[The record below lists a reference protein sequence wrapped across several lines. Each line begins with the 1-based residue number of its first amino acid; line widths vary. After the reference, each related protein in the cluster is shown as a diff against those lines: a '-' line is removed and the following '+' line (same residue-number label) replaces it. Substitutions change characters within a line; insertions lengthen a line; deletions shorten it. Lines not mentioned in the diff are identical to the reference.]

1 MNIQLLLI
9 LAGVGQ
15 ICLVIGS
22 MAIPKILGWRNEL
35 AKVKPLL
42 KHIFWV
48 YAIYIL
54 LTNLS
59 FGLLSAFAPET
70 LTDGSKLASM
80 VTGFICLYWLSRVL
94 IQFMYFDRT
103 HFPSGLMYTLGE
115 IVMVLLF
122 ASLIAVYGYAFYL
135 NTFR

>member
-22 MAIPKILGWRNEL
+22 TAIPKILGWRNEL
-35 AKVKPLL
+35 AKVNPFL

-48 YAIYIL
+48 YAVYIL

-59 FGLLSAFAPET
+59 FGLLSTFAPAT

-80 VTGFICLYWLSRVL
+80 VTGFICLYWLSRIL

-103 HFPSGLMYTLGE
+103 NFPSGLIYTLGE
-115 IVMVLLF
+115 IIMVFLF

>member
-1 MNIQLLLI
+1 MNINHLLI

-22 MAIPKILGWRNEL
+22 MAIPKILGWRVEL
-35 AKVKPLL
+35 AKVNPFL

-54 LTNLS
+54 LTNFS
-59 FGLLSAFAPET
+59 FGLLSVFAPET
-70 LTDGSKLASM
+70 LTDGSKLASI
-80 VTGFICLYWLSRVL
+80 VTGFICIYWLSRFL
-94 IQFMYFDRT
+94 IQFFYFDRT
-103 HFPSGLMYTLGE
+103 NFPNGFIYKIAE
-115 IVMVLLF
+115 IILVLLF
-122 ASLIAVYGYAFYL
+122 AFLTAVYGYTFYL

>member
-1 MNIQLLLI
+1 MNIHLLLI

-22 MAIPKILGWRNEL
+22 TRIPKILGWRSEL
-35 AKVKPLL
+35 DKVNPFL

-54 LTNLS
+54 LTNFS
-59 FGLLSAFAPET
+59 FGLLSALAPET
-70 LTDGSKLASM
+70 LTDSSKLASI
-80 VTGFICLYWLSRVL
+80 VTGFICIYWLSRFL
-94 IQFMYFDRT
+94 IQFFYFERAN
-103 HFPSGLMYTLGE
+103 FPKGNVYKIGE
-115 IVMVLLF
+115 IILVLLF
-122 ASLIAVYGYAFYL
+122 ASLTAVYGYTFYL